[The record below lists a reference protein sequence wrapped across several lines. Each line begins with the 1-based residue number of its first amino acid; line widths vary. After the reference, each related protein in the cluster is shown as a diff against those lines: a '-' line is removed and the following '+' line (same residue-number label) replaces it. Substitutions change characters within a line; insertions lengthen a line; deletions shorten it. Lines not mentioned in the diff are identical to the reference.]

1 MGSEMCI
8 RDRPQAVGD
17 QIDRFSGAPSEDNV
31 RCTACMKEFS
41 GPLPGRLVG
50 KSGAVAELMNA
61 AVNIRMVLLVI
72 SLDGLDYLIGFLAAC
87 GIVEIDQ
94 WMSIDGLFQNG
105 EVMPEMLHQS
115 RVSLAQ
121 GARIEEGGFPYIKP
135 S

>member
-1 MGSEMCI
+1 
-8 RDRPQAVGD
+8 
-17 QIDRFSGAPSEDNV
+17 
-31 RCTACMKEFS
+31 
-41 GPLPGRLVG
+41 
-50 KSGAVAELMNA
+50 MNA

-72 SLDGLDYLIGFLAAC
+72 SLDGLDDLIGFLAAC

-105 EVMPEMLHQS
+105 EVMPEMLHES

-121 GARIEEGGFPYIKP
+121 GARIEECGFAYIKP